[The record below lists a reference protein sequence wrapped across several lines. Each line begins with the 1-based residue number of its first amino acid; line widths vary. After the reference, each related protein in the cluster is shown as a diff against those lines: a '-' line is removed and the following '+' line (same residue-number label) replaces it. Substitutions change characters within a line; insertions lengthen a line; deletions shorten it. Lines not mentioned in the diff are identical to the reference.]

1 MTDTGLGNKQRN
13 QMKTQV
19 QKPSVGKSHYS
30 AEYKE
35 YAVKHWRNSG
45 RSAATVAAELG
56 IRAPLLY
63 W

>member
-1 MTDTGLGNKQRN
+1 
-13 QMKTQV
+13 MKTQV

-30 AEYKE
+30 AEYRE

-56 IRAPLLY
+56 IRAPLSY